1 MIKMSRKKYF
11 VSILMVLVFI
21 PVLLFA
27 KKEVLID
34 LSLQKVYAM
43 EDGMIVFDGRISSG
57 KSGYETP
64 TGKFAVLQKK
74 RKHKS
79 NLYPKPDGG
88 AKMPYMMRLTW
99 DGIAMHQG
107 YVPKKPASH
116 GCIRLQRR
124 FAKKLFQWV
133 DKGTPVSVEGDAG
146 NYLGYTKSTV
156 YEKDKDGYSIIEV
169 Y

>member
-1 MIKMSRKKYF
+1 MIHFRKAY
-11 VSILMVLVFI
+11 
-21 PVLLFA
+21 VLLIISIIFTPMFLSA
-27 KKEVLID
+27 QKEIYID
-34 LSLQKVYAM
+34 LSLQRAYAI
-43 EDGMIVFDGRISSG
+43 EDGKTILEGRISSG

-64 TGKFAVLQKK
+64 TGSFEILQKK
-74 RKHKS
+74 RKHVS
-79 NLYPKPDGG
+79 NKYPQPNGG

-124 FAKKLFQWV
+124 FAKKLFHWTK
-133 DKGTPVSVEGDAG
+133 KGTMVTVAGDISHYYDEAG
-146 NYLGYTKSTV
+146 TDLYS
-156 YEKDKDGYSIIEV
+156 KDADGYSIIEV